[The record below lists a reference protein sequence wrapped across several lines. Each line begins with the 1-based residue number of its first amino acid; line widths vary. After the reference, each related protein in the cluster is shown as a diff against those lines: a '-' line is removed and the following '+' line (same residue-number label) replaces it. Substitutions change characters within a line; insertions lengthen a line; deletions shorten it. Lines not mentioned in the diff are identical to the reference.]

1 MKWTTMKISTKTL
14 ELVKESKSKLYLK
27 KKQECTNNEVMQLA
41 LKKLKG
47 DLDGRRK
54 LQNN

>member
-1 MKWTTMKISTKTL
+1 MKISTKTL